1 MGNKKPGPDV
11 FGKALEDTLARSEN
25 EGASSSTRSLSGT
38 AILEAYHE
46 LEKRIKRPFA
56 CGGTIDITN
65 KQGSSPAAKK
75 QKTDASPG
83 QASPPVNL
91 FWATETGSTAEK
103 LVLPYESTSALQQL
117 VKECVPATFG
127 KGEADVLDP
136 EYRRAGK
143 MDPNNFATSFHP
155 ADFGI
160 IENVERVLLPSINTE
175 KQNSLWFR
183 KLRAELYNLNVWA
196 SSS

>member
-1 MGNKKPGPDV
+1 MGNKKSGPDV

-25 EGASSSTRSLSGT
+25 EGASSSTRSLSRT

-91 FWATETGSTAEK
+91 FWATETESTAQK
-103 LVLPYESTSALQQL
+103 LVLPYESSLRE
-117 VKECVPATFG
+117 VKRFSYIV
-127 KGEADVLDP
+127 
-136 EYRRAGK
+136 
-143 MDPNNFATSFHP
+143 
-155 ADFGI
+155 
-160 IENVERVLLPSINTE
+160 TE
-175 KQNSLWFR
+175 
-183 KLRAELYNLNVWA
+183 
-196 SSS
+196 